1 MISSLFVSQP
11 LRPTDLLYR
20 IRGQGKCYLF
30 MPFLDP
36 FQLEKAL
43 LKKIQAPDAE
53 KKCFDDGPGGRI
65 CIALAGEQQKGNPSI
80 VFHVKN
86 LDYYQIDDTLNA
98 FWLFV
103 ALRFLWYVSLPL
115 LGGVLS
121 FHFCNN
127 IIQFFFI
134 ETSLRPL
141 QVRFHFNLK
150 VVKISEDAFLSS
162 SSSSSSSTSTSSS
175 SENGSLPKRMSQ
187 I

>member
-1 MISSLFVSQP
+1 MISRLFVSQP

-141 QVRFHFNLK
+141 QVRFHFNL
-150 VVKISEDAFLSS
+150 
-162 SSSSSSSTSTSSS
+162 
-175 SENGSLPKRMSQ
+175 
-187 I
+187 

>member
-1 MISSLFVSQP
+1 MLSFYAFFGP
-11 LRPTDLLYR
+11 FPTWEG
-20 IRGQGKCYLF
+20 I
-30 MPFLDP
+30 
-36 FQLEKAL
+36 A
-43 LKKIQAPDAE
+43 KKIQAPDAE

-162 SSSSSSSTSTSSS
+162 SSSSSSSTSSS
-175 SENGSLPKRMSQ
+175 SENGSLPKRISQ
-187 I
+187 IWLELIINTPNLEPGKPSNICFHE